1 MKNYTKYLYKSLF
14 RSDYYVGRLVFEE
27 FLILVAIMKI
37 EETLYNV
44 LTDVTGGSNSIV
56 YGAALGRL
64 IASVIVSLINIV
76 GRTYATTKC

>member
-1 MKNYTKYLYKSLF
+1 M
-14 RSDYYVGRLVFEE
+14 
-27 FLILVAIMKI
+27 AIMKI